1 MAPGVITISRS
12 NARLTLSVLRQVRA
26 MTVFQSEWTYPA
38 IATVCALAGSVT
50 DVKSRRVPNVI
61 TIPAFALGLL
71 LHLAFGGWREML
83 SSLAAGMICGLVF
96 LVFYLAGGMGAGDVK
111 LITAVGCIAGM
122 SHIATILIL
131 TAIAGGVMAIG
142 LALVRGRLQ
151 STLMNVIELI
161 THHRQHGLQPH
172 PDLNITNGQTLRL
185 PYALAIAGGCI
196 LTLYF
201 QAA

>member
-1 MAPGVITISRS
+1 MS
-12 NARLTLSVLRQVRA
+12 
-26 MTVFQSEWTYPA
+26 VFQSEWTYPA
-38 IATVCALAGSVT
+38 IATAIAITGSVT
-50 DVKSRRVPNVI
+50 DVKSRRVPNFI
-61 TIPAFALGLL
+61 TIPAFLLGLSM
-71 LHLAFGGWREML
+71 HLVFSGWRQMF

-111 LITAVGCIAGM
+111 LIMAVGCIAGM
-122 SHIATILIL
+122 SHIAYILML

-142 LALVRGRLQ
+142 LALYRGRLQ
-151 STLMNVIELI
+151 STVMNVLELV

-172 PDLNITNGQTLRL
+172 PDLNISNGQTLRL

-201 QAA
+201 QVA